1 MGRMRAIF
9 KADSDESAG
18 RYSVSEWWLEPR
30 TRGPHPEDHVFF
42 VIAGTLSLRV
52 NDDWTHVTKG
62 TYEII
67 PGGTPH
73 SFENQGSVHAG
84 FIYPSIRRV
93 GLKRK

>member
-1 MGRMRAIF
+1 M
-9 KADSDESAG
+9 
-18 RYSVSEWWLEPR
+18 
-30 TRGPHPEDHVFF
+30 FF

-62 TYEII
+62 TYAII
-67 PGGTPH
+67 PGGTSH

-84 FIYPSIRRV
+84 FISFNSPV